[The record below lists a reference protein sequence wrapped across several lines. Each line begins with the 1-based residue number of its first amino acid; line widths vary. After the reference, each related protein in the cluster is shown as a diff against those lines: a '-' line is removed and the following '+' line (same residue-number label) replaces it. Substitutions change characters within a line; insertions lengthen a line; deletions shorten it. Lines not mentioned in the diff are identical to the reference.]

1 MPVLPRNAKP
11 PTLDAVMKDCW
22 RIRECVALS
31 ERLIGG
37 SRQSIASSRVLI
49 DRIDRLLDR

>member
-1 MPVLPRNAKP
+1 MPVLPRKAKP

-37 SRQSIASSRVLI
+37 SRQSIANSRVLI
-49 DRIDRLLDR
+49 DRIDRQLRR